1 MIFPYLTFYTVFLRT
16 RKTGQFASDFSSH
29 FDLAQLGVV
38 AVEVVLNLMKKLFDS
53 VFNFL

>member
-1 MIFPYLTFYTVFLRT
+1 MIFPDLTFYTVFLRT

-38 AVEVVLNLMKKLFDS
+38 AVEVVLMKKLFDS